1 MIGGGSW
8 CPSRDEVNR
17 IRLHIWKNWDERKE
31 ITENQTFRKY
41 YGEVALAGTDTYRAE
56 HLRERRPRHS
66 RSP

>member
-41 YGEVALAGTDTYRAE
+41 YGEVAWKDSVDA
-56 HLRERRPRHS
+56 ERRHKS
-66 RSP
+66 KI